1 METSVEKLLSPSI
14 FRKDPFHSIFYM
26 LLDGMILSGLFYLHN
41 VFFLKYA
48 FLLPVY
54 WNLMGFFM
62 WCLFVVGHDC
72 GHGTFSDSKLLND
85 VCGHLCHAPLLVP
98 YYPWRL
104 SHRSHH
110 AYHNHIDK
118 DLSHPWMRQETHE
131 HLHWMKKKILDHPL
145 LNFITF
151 TIIYLWI
158 GLPDGSHIYPFSS
171 LFPTILDRIQCVIST
186 LTTIAAFFYMY
197 WLNNMNL
204 IRCGSSYIIP
214 LLFFNFWLTM
224 VTFLQHHHDG
234 TIAHDDK
241 TWTFRKG
248 AVETIDRSYGVIV
261 DTLSHHITSDH
272 VSHHLYPSR
281 IPHYNLHKAT
291 KMISSRLGNQY
302 KNIPTPYFVS
312 EFLRLHHK
320 LQYMI
325 RNEKEEYVYPSSE
338 SCCFF

>member
-1 METSVEKLLSPSI
+1 MNEIFFQKNPFQSLCYMILDGIILVCLSHY
-14 FRKDPFHSIFYM
+14 HSIFAEHV
-26 LLDGMILSGLFYLHN
+26 I
-41 VFFLKYA
+41 
-48 FLLPVY
+48 LLPLY

-85 VCGHLCHAPLLVP
+85 ICGHLCHAPLLVP

-118 DLSHPWMRQETHE
+118 DRSHPWMRQETYE
-131 HLHWMKKKILDHPL
+131 TLSWMEKTILKHPL
-145 LNFITF
+145 LNFIKF
-151 TIIYLWI
+151 TVVYLWF
-158 GLPDGSHIYPFSS
+158 GLPDGSHISPFSP
-171 LFPTILDRIQCVIST
+171 LFTTTVDRIQCVIST
-186 LTTIAAFFYMY
+186 MTTIVAFFYIY
-197 WLNNMNL
+197 WLNNGNL
-204 IRCGSSYIIP
+204 LYFCSSYIIP

-224 VTFLQHHHDG
+224 VTFLQHHHDD
-234 TIAHDDK
+234 TIAYDDP

-281 IPHYNLHKAT
+281 IPHYHLRKAT
-291 KMISSRLGNQY
+291 KIISSRLGHQY

-312 EFLRLHHK
+312 EFLRLNDK
-320 LQYMI
+320 LLYMKDDDK
-325 RNEKEEYVYPSSE
+325 NQNYTYPK
-338 SCCFF
+338 